1 MIIMPKRKHQVND
14 HHICYTR
21 HNWQDGYAY
30 KIRHAFVRPVP
41 VPIHDELHH
50 DILSDVPRPTEE
62 VMKKAWAEYCANK
75 AAIDQY
81 DLCRA
86 IAWLYV
92 HVEDAQFRKAMQ
104 IQLDFFTLKLGP
116 E

>member
-1 MIIMPKRKHQVND
+1 MKRKHQINN
-14 HHICYTR
+14 HHIIFPR
-21 HNWQDGYAY
+21 KGWADGYAY
-30 KIRHAFVRPVP
+30 KVRHAFVRPVP

-50 DILSDVPRPTEE
+50 DLLSEVPRPSEE
-62 VMKKAWAEYCANK
+62 VMKKAWGEYNANRAE
-75 AAIDQY
+75 IDQY

-92 HVEDAQFRKAMQ
+92 HVEDTQFRKAMQ
-104 IQLDFFTLKLGP
+104 TQLDFFTLKLGP